1 MKPASGRINHVEELQ
16 LVFRMKQK
24 YSQED
29 AGEGEGA
36 FALQVIF
43 PQTRL
48 GGKLTA
54 LEHI

>member
-1 MKPASGRINHVEELQ
+1 
-16 LVFRMKQK
+16 MKQK

-36 FALQVIF
+36 FALRVIF

-54 LEHI
+54 LEQIRKKESVAKKRKV